1 MDAFSNA
8 ILGILFL
15 LLSAAGTFLMYK
27 LWGYPFDHEKHK
39 SSAPPNLMRLH
50 RMIGYAYGILYLYF
64 MSQMVPRLWAYQ
76 VEFPARTVAHLMLG
90 MAIGIILIVKIS
102 IVKWFKHLE
111 STLVPFLGT
120 VLFICTFLLIGLSV
134 PFALKERMLERSAA
148 GGTAFSAENIERVK
162 MLLPKSGLP
171 EGAKVEELA
180 TFRSFTEGRDVLLS
194 KCVQCHDLRTVLVK
208 PRTPDNWVQT
218 VSRMAERAVFNP
230 ISDDEQWRVAT
241 YLIAISPELQK
252 GFREKKQQDTEAAK
266 SKQAVAEVSKP
277 AVDLALKEFDMNV
290 AKQTFEATCTQCHGL
305 KNVEKSPPQSLKEA
319 RELVERMVDNGL
331 EAEQEELEQV
341 VFYLVRT
348 YGKPAKGGEG
358 SPNQLSIP

>member
-1 MDAFSNA
+1 
-8 ILGILFL
+8 
-15 LLSAAGTFLMYK
+15 MYK
-27 LWGYPFDHEKHK
+27 LWGYPFDHEKLK
-39 SSAPPNLMRLH
+39 SSAPPHLMRLH
-50 RMIGYAYGILYLYF
+50 RLIGYAYGMVYLYF
-64 MSQMVPRLWAYQ
+64 MSQMVPRLWEYQ

-90 MAIGIILIVKIS
+90 MAIGIILVVKIA

-162 MLLPKSGLP
+162 MLLPTSGLP

-180 TFRSFTEGRDVLLS
+180 TFRSFKEGREVLLS

-230 ISDDEQWRVAT
+230 ISDEEQWRVVT

-277 AVDLALKEFDMNV
+277 SVEVALKTFDMNV

-348 YGKPAKGGEG
+348 YAK
-358 SPNQLSIP
+358 N